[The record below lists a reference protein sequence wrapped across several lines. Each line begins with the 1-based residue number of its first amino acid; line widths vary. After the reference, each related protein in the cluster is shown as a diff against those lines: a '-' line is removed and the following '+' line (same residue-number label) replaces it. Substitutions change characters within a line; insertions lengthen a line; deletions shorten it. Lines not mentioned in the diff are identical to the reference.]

1 MNPAPSIESTARR
14 PIRSRNARWASTA
27 AGRLGRAGVSP
38 NAISLASIAFSV
50 AAGAALVATGCVVG
64 SVGDA
69 ILFVVAVLGMQLR
82 LVCNLLDGMVAVEGG
97 KSSPVGEIYNDLPD
111 RIADPVIL
119 VGAGYA
125 TLSAAGETPALI
137 ARWGVELGWL
147 AAALALLTAY
157 TRVLGRGIGGGIHF
171 VGPMA
176 KQHRMAVLTVAC
188 VASAVLSLGPQA
200 GRRWSGVVVFAALAV
215 ISVGCVLTIV
225 RRTRLISDTLNRT
238 STAAAPPPPAGG
250 RSP

>member
-1 MNPAPSIESTARR
+1 M
-14 PIRSRNARWASTA
+14 
-27 AGRLGRAGVSP
+27 
-38 NAISLASIAFSV
+38 
-50 AAGAALVATGCVVG
+50 AAGAALVGTRYVAG

-69 ILFVVAVLGMQLR
+69 VLFVVAVLGMQLR
-82 LVCNLLDGMVAVEGG
+82 LICNLLDGMVAVEGG

-125 TLSAAGETPALI
+125 TLVAAGETTALV

-188 VASAVLSLGPQA
+188 LVSSGLSLGPEA
-200 GRRWSGVVVFAALAV
+200 ARCWGGVVVFAALAV

-238 STAAAPPPPAGG
+238 SAAAAPPPPAGG